1 MQDCISKV
9 MDFVLWPVLRDRGRL
24 VWPVPVFSPVTQG
37 VRESEVVREGSEISE
52 GESDRV
58 RVVNPMSCIIQSIQ
72 AKNIRQWIVFRGLCI
87 KDRSYKISEPLHEKN
102 LNLFMIRY

>member
-24 VWPVPVFSPVTQG
+24 VWPVPVFSPVAQG
-37 VRESEVVREGSEISE
+37 VRESEVVIMREGSEISE

-58 RVVNPMSCIIQSIQ
+58 RVVNPMSCISQSIQ
-72 AKNIRQWIVFRGLCI
+72 AKNIRQWIGFRGLCMN
-87 KDRSYKISEPLHEKN
+87 RSYEN
-102 LNLFMIRY
+102 L